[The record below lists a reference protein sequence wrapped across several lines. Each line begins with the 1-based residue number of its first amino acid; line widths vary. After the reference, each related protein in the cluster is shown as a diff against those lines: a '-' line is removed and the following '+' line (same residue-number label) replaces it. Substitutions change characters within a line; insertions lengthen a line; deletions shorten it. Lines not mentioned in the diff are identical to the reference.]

1 MITAVM
7 GSDRHGGKTMDNNV
21 GFFDL
26 LLLLFIALKL
36 MGYIDWSWWIILS
49 PIWII
54 AFLVICEIITEK
66 TNGKL

>member
-1 MITAVM
+1 MIIAVK
-7 GSDRHGGKTMDNNV
+7 GSDQHGGKIMDDNV

-49 PIWII
+49 PVWII
-54 AFLVICEIITEK
+54 ALIALWSVVNQEE
-66 TNGKL
+66 

>member
-7 GSDRHGGKTMDNNV
+7 GSSLRGGKTMDNNV

-36 MGYIDWSWWIILS
+36 MGFIDWSWWIILS
-49 PIWII
+49 PVWIVT
-54 AFLVICEIITEK
+54 FLALCAAITERSEK
-66 TNGKL
+66 